1 MRNFGKTDMKIKRV
15 GFGGIPIQRITQED
29 TNKVIDELVNQGVNF
44 IDTARGYTVSEEYI
58 GNAIEGRRD
67 KFYIATKSMSRNYE
81 DRKKDI

>member
-44 IDTARGYTVSEEYI
+44 IDTATAPV
-58 GNAIEGRRD
+58 AV
-67 KFYIATKSMSRNYE
+67 K
-81 DRKKDI
+81 